1 MTARMPAPPPGQVPP
16 EITVVVP
23 SYRRPE
29 LLSRLVAAL
38 EGQSLARDR
47 FEVVIVDN
55 GSGDSTAE
63 VLAHLAGSTPLNL
76 RPMSIVDNHGPA
88 RARNVGWRHARAP
101 IVAFIDDDCVPDAK
115 WLEEVLEAMAGDPA
129 VGVVQGTTLPP
140 SGATYS
146 DWTIYREVTGPS
158 PYFEA
163 CNVVYRKQA
172 LEAVGGFDEEI
183 GYYGEDTALGWAVL
197 GCGWGRAFS
206 AGAVV
211 YHDVEDRG
219 LKWHIKAGYKEG
231 NLVGLAVRFPDF
243 ARAAFWR
250 PWAARDRNAA
260 FPLALIG
267 MALTPVFPAAV
278 LAVKPYFDIR
288 QPPADHPRYL
298 RLVAE
303 RVVVDLAI
311 LVGTQVA
318 AIKHRRFLL

>member
-1 MTARMPAPPPGQVPP
+1 MPETHEISVRP
-16 EITVVVP
+16 EISVVVP

-29 LLSRLVAAL
+29 LLNRLVAAL
-38 EGQSLARDR
+38 EAQSLARHR
-47 FEVVIVDN
+47 FEVLIVDN
-55 GSGDSTAE
+55 GSGDSTTE
-63 VLAHLAGSTPLNL
+63 VLADLAGSTPLSL
-76 RPMSIVDNHGPA
+76 RPMSVVENHGPA
-88 RARNVGWRHARAP
+88 RARNLGWRHARAP
-101 IVAFIDDDCVPDAK
+101 IVAFIDDDCVPDAE
-115 WLEEVLEAMAGDPA
+115 WLEQGLEAMAGDPA
-129 VGVVQGTTLPP
+129 VGVLQGTTLPP
-140 SGATYS
+140 DGATYS

-197 GCGWGRAFS
+197 EAGWARSFCA
-206 AGAVV
+206 AAVV
-211 YHDVEDRG
+211 YHDVEDRD

-231 NLVGLAVRFPDF
+231 NLVGLAERFPEF

-267 MALTPVFPAAV
+267 LALTPVFPAAV

-288 QPPADHPRYL
+288 QPPADHPRL
-298 RLVAE
+298 VRLVLE
-303 RVVVDLAI
+303 RAVVDLAI